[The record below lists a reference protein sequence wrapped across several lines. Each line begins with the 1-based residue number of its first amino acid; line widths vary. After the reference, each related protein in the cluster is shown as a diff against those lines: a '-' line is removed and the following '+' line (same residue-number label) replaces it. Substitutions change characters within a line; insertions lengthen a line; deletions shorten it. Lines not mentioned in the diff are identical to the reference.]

1 METGVV
7 PIPPLGSVL
16 HHPVSTCC
24 GHAVEQIFAILS
36 SFFVFNGPFFKS
48 LLNFLQCFFFFFGL
62 GACETL
68 PYQTEIEPTPSALEG
83 EVLTTG
89 LPGKSLDMH
98 SHSRS
103 T

>member
-1 METGVV
+1 MLFWV
-7 PIPPLGSVL
+7 
-16 HHPVSTCC
+16 
-24 GHAVEQIFAILS
+24 
-36 SFFVFNGPFFKS
+36 
-48 LLNFLQCFFFFFGL
+48 FFFGL

-83 EVLTTG
+83 EVLTTRS
-89 LPGKSLDMH
+89 LGKSLDMH